1 MFAVVHIAGF
11 QEKVQVGDVLQVPLH
26 DAKEQEK
33 LTFDNVLMVVS
44 DSGEVTFGTPSV
56 KGASVEA
63 EVMGHGREAKITVF
77 KFRRRK
83 RYMRTKGHKQDFTTI
98 KINKIAV
105 A

>member
-11 QEKVQVGDVLQVPLH
+11 QEKVSVGDTLQVPLR
-26 DAKEQEK
+26 DAKEK
-33 LTFDNVLMVVS
+33 ATLTFDNVLMVVS
-44 DSGEVTFGTPSV
+44 DAGEVTFGTPNV
-56 KGASVEA
+56 KGAKVEA